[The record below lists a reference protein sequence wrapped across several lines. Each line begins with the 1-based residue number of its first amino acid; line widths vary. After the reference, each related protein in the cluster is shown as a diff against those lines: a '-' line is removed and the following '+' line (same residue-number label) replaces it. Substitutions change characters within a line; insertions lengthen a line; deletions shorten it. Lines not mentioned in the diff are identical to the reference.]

1 MPTANFLGRTD
12 ALFTKL
18 REDRVWKELQTLDG
32 PMDARVRMKF
42 GQGPSAATRDV
53 LCFCSN
59 NYLGLANHPEVVEA
73 GVKALKDYGAGTASV
88 RFICGT
94 FSPHWE
100 LEREIARLMGT
111 ESSYSF
117 VSAWTAN
124 EAVFPTLCEPGDII
138 ISDELNH
145 ACIIDSI
152 RLATTIKKGLHKAVY
167 TNNKLEGAHPQ
178 DRSLHAALEAA
189 KNNPE
194 VTGQIWVVTDG
205 VFSMEGS
212 IADLP
217 AMRKLCDQYGAMLV
231 VDDSHGHG
239 VMGKLG
245 RGTHEHYGMVEALRS
260 PLPEGGG
267 LEVGGGPLQSTD
279 RAPVSG
285 PNQNPPPSPL
295 PLGGG
300 ASRIDIFTGTL
311 GKALGGGAGGFVAAS
326 DQVIQLLIQRG
337 RPTLFSNALPVTIAA
352 SARKAIEIML
362 REPERVQRLKDNT
375 AYARKKIKEAGFNV
389 LESPTAICPIIVHD
403 TAKAIA
409 MSKRLLELGVFV
421 IGFGYPVVPEGHAR
435 LRCQISA
442 AHTTQDIDELV
453 GALKKL

>member
-1 MPTANFLGRTD
+1 
-12 ALFTKL
+12 
-18 REDRVWKELQTLDG
+18 
-32 PMDARVRMKF
+32 MDAEVSMVVGGKPRK
-42 GQGPSAATRDV
+42 V

-59 NYLGLANHPEVVEA
+59 NYLGLANHPEVIES
-73 GVKALKDYGAGTASV
+73 GVRALKDYGAGTASV

-94 FSPHWE
+94 FGPHWT
-100 LEREIARLMGT
+100 LEATIARLMGT
-111 ESSYSF
+111 QASYSF

-124 EAVFPTLCEPGDII
+124 EAVFPTFCEPGDII

-152 RLATTIKKGLHKAVY
+152 RLATTIKKGVHKAVY
-167 TNNKLEGAHPQ
+167 RNNVLEGEK
-178 DRSLHAALEAA
+178 SLRAALQAA
-189 KNNPE
+189 RANKD

-217 AMRKLCDQYGAMLV
+217 AMRRMCDEFDAMLV

-239 VMGKLG
+239 VMGRLG
-245 RGTHEHYGMVEALRS
+245 RGTHEHWGMVE
-260 PLPEGGG
+260 GGSERG
-267 LEVGGGPLQSTD
+267 RVDL
-279 RAPVSG
+279 
-285 PNQNPPPSPL
+285 
-295 PLGGG
+295 
-300 ASRIDIFTGTL
+300 FTGTL
-311 GKALGGGAGGFVAAS
+311 GKALGGGAGGFVAGSQQAI
-326 DQVIQLLIQRG
+326 DLLVQRG

-352 SARKAIEIML
+352 SANTAIEIML
-362 REPERVQRLKDNT
+362 REPGRVQKLKDNVQ
-375 AYARKKIKEAGFNV
+375 YARTKLKAAGFDV
-389 LESPTAICPIIVHD
+389 LPSPTAICPIIVHD

-442 AHTTQDIDELV
+442 AHSTQHIDALV
-453 GALKKL
+453 DALKRL